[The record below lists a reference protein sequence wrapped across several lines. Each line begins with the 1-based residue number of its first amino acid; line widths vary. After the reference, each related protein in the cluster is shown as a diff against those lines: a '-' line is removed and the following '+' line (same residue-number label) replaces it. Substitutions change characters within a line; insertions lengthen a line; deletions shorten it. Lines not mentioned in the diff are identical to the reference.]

1 MELFNNKNLFRYQI
15 RYNKDPLNGLYFGSN
30 SSILSFNKSHQYKK
44 NRKIQKNPFKVLD
57 APALTDD
64 FYLNLI
70 AWSNKNMLAVG
81 LGNCIYLWDAV
92 TTKVTRLCELHND
105 SITSLC
111 WSDDSP

>member
-1 MELFNNKNLFRYQI
+1 MELFSNRNLFRYKI
-15 RYNKDPLNGLYFGSN
+15 KYNKDPLNGTYICPNLPVLHLKKAHS
-30 SSILSFNKSHQYKK
+30 YKK
-44 NRKIQKNPFKVLD
+44 NRKIPKNPFKVLD

-92 TTKVTRLCELHND
+92 TTKVTRLC
-105 SITSLC
+105 
-111 WSDDSP
+111 